1 MALLS
6 QLSSLVQS
14 RGGIKAKQWGKV
26 TALLA
31 KDTTKVC
38 GWRWAVGKQE
48 VKQLGQKGGGAH
60 YVHHEAQPTKL
71 RCRQGTPLWGL
82 LCSRHPQHVPSRGG
96 AHYLA

>member
-31 KDTTKVC
+31 KDTTKVFSC
-38 GWRWAVGKQE
+38 SARDGGWEVGSRKQ
-48 VKQLGQKGGGAH
+48 G
-60 YVHHEAQPTKL
+60 
-71 RCRQGTPLWGL
+71 
-82 LCSRHPQHVPSRGG
+82 S
-96 AHYLA
+96 

>member
-38 GWRWAVGKQE
+38 GWRCAVGKQE
-48 VKQLGQKGGGAH
+48 VRQLEQKGG
-60 YVHHEAQPTKL
+60 VHITYIMKHS
-71 RCRQGTPLWGL
+71 RQS
-82 LCSRHPQHVPSRGG
+82 C
-96 AHYLA
+96 LAAAA

>member
-31 KDTTKVC
+31 KDTSKVLSATW
-38 GWRWAVGKQE
+38 GVEVG
-48 VKQLGQKGGGAH
+48 
-60 YVHHEAQPTKL
+60 
-71 RCRQGTPLWGL
+71 
-82 LCSRHPQHVPSRGG
+82 SRKHGSYH
-96 AHYLA
+96 